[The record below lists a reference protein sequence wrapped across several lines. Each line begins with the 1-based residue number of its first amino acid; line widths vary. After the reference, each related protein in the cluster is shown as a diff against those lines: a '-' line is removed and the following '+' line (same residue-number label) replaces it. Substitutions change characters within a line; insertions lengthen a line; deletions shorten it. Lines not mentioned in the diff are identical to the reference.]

1 MAAVGSETR
10 VSGKPL
16 KGNWFEEI
24 RQTELEK
31 MVEKTDYTTMT
42 NATFSNPTGKEVEKS
57 RVGPRQR
64 MLEQQWREQAKELVK
79 TVAEPPRVQRY
90 KTTAGVAYGREK
102 ANLGNTL
109 LQHNMGRTQGAPS
122 YTQDQPV
129 TVYTS
134 RKGHYGSAQT
144 GRNPFAKNT
153 RFSAP
158 IDEFVEADAKDL

>member
-1 MAAVGSETR
+1 MEGTSQVCIAKHCHT
-10 VSGKPL
+10 
-16 KGNWFEEI
+16 
-24 RQTELEK
+24 
-31 MVEKTDYTTMT
+31 YTYTHT
-42 NATFSNPTGKEVEKS
+42 HSLSFSLFRFLTLTPPSHRYLCDN
-57 RVGPRQR
+57 R
-64 MLEQQWREQAKELVK
+64 ELVK